1 MRGVKQPCTLEKN
14 FPTASG
20 TGSTPGWHPVQNFQG
35 VLSPVSQSEQKLAD
49 KDTEY
54 KEYILRFAKD
64 AISSR
69 NQTEIKGENR
79 IKIGDRYYDILSTVQ
94 HSGRSK
100 DWKLRILDITGREDD

>member
-1 MRGVKQPCTLEKN
+1 MRGGKQTCILEKD
-14 FPTASG
+14 FPTAIG
-20 TGSTPGWHPVQNFQG
+20 TGSTSSWHPVQNFQG

-69 NQTEIKGENR
+69 NQVEIKGENR
-79 IKIGDRYYDILSTVQ
+79 IKIGTRYYDILSTVQ
-94 HSGRSK
+94 HPGRNK
-100 DWKLRILDITGREDD
+100 DWKLRLLDITGREDD